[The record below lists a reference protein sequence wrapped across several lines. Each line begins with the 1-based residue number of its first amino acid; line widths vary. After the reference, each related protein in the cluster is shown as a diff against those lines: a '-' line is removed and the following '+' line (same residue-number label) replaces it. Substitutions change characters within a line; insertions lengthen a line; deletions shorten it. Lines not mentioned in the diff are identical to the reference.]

1 MPRSTERTEASTK
14 SLPRRRRIKRSHFRP
29 DRSTHFDSRSKKAWT
44 NSLTYSLTDKQV
56 QPNFFSATHQWEFPD
71 AKACYR
77 MLLILQF
84 WIILHRLPS
93 PSLKC
98 NILRAK
104 FSKHLSTCRARC
116 RQRSCVAL
124 GQNWRIHSP
133 MKCALFWRPCLGL
146 PLNRF

>member
-84 WIILHRLPS
+84 W
-93 PSLKC
+93 K
-98 NILRAK
+98 
-104 FSKHLSTCRARC
+104 T
-116 RQRSCVAL
+116 
-124 GQNWRIHSP
+124 SP
-133 MKCALFWRPCLGL
+133 MREFSYFLFLWSQMEGGPMLYDTLFDLVMIDTLTYKAIFNFLSNVIRRYRTQGH
-146 PLNRF
+146 